1 MQTEKS
7 MNIENEELET
17 LETKSSISKFS
28 KMKLKASGIAAG
40 VGMAIASPLSAF
52 AAGEDGDTPSA
63 DSIVGEFIGILLTI
77 FRYVGIVLLV
87 VGIVQFVMA
96 TKDDNPEAK
105 VKATTMA
112 IVSVILIT
120 LKFIVSGLLGM
131 FGVAL

>member
-28 KMKLKASGIAAG
+28 KMKLKASGVAAG

-52 AAGEDGDTPSA
+52 AADGDTPSA